1 MTNNTARRVMILA
14 HATRRAAAA
23 RFGCSISDICWSLCL
38 VQAWAEIK
46 AEAARPRIKVNEQ
59 GFIIFTARNW
69 SYRGDRS
76 TWARVEK
83 DGSITVQRAQRGI
96 VSSGYTAELEK
107 FCAAFGQDF
116 LALGSGDRIN
126 FAA

>member
-23 RFGCSISDICWSLCL
+23 RFGCRISDICWSLCL

-46 AEAARPRIKVNEQ
+46 AESRPQPKTNEQ
-59 GFIIFTARNW
+59 GFVVFAARNW
-69 SYRGDRS
+69 GYRGDRG
-76 TWARVEK
+76 TWARVEA

-107 FCAAFGQDF
+107 FCAAYGQDF
-116 LALGSGDRIN
+116 LALRSGDRIN

>member
-1 MTNNTARRVMILA
+1 MNNTARRVMILA

-23 RFGCSISDICWSLCL
+23 RFGCRTSDICWSLCL
-38 VQAWAEIK
+38 VQAWAEVK
-46 AEAARPRIKVNEQ
+46 AEATKPAIKTNEQ
-59 GFIIFTARNW
+59 GFIIFAARNW
-69 SYRGDRS
+69 GYRGDRS

-96 VSSGYTAELEK
+96 ISSGYTAELEK
-107 FCAAFGQDF
+107 FCTAFGQDF

>member
-23 RFGCSISDICWSLCL
+23 RFNCPASDILFSECL
-38 VQAWAEIK
+38 RMAWAEIK
-46 AEAARPRIKVNEQ
+46 AESIRPQIKTNEQ
-59 GFIIFTARNW
+59 GFIIFAARNW
-69 SYRGDRS
+69 GYRGDRG
-76 TWARVEK
+76 TWARVEA

-96 VSSGYTAELEK
+96 VSAPYTAELEK
-107 FCAAFGQDF
+107 FCAAYGKDFG
-116 LALGSGDRIN
+116 AMHSGQRIN

>member
-14 HATRRAAAA
+14 HSLRKAAAA
-23 RFGCSISDICWSLCL
+23 RFGCRISGICWSLCL

-46 AEAARPRIKVNEQ
+46 AEAAKPAIKTNEQ
-59 GFIIFTARNW
+59 GFIIFAARDW

-83 DGSITVQRAQRGI
+83 DGSITIQRAQRGI
-96 VSSGYTAELEK
+96 ISRGYTAELEK
-107 FCAAFGQDF
+107 FCAAYGQDF
-116 LALGSGDRIN
+116 SAMRSGDRIN